1 MRSHPTLVYTLSRVL
16 LFLAVLGVLYLL
28 GARDLVLLV
37 LAFLISGAIS
47 LVLLS
52 RQRDAMSSSVTGTFR
67 RINERIEASS
77 RAEDEDGDQDEDG
90 DPPAPGGVDD
100 DAPPPSATAT

>member
-16 LFLAVLGVLYLL
+16 LFVAVFGVLYLL
-28 GARDLVLLV
+28 GARELVLIV

-52 RQRDAMSSSVTGTFR
+52 GQRDAMSSSVTGTFR

-77 RAEDEDGDQDEDG
+77 RAEDEDEGEDGEDEDG
-90 DPPAPGGVDD
+90 AL
-100 DAPPPSATAT
+100 PPSATAT

>member
-16 LFLAVLGVLYLL
+16 LFVAVFGVLYFL
-28 GARDLVLLV
+28 GARDLVLIV

-77 RAEDEDGDQDEDG
+77 RAEDEDDGEGEDEDG
-90 DPPAPGGVDD
+90 EGEGEDGAL
-100 DAPPPSATAT
+100 PPSATAT